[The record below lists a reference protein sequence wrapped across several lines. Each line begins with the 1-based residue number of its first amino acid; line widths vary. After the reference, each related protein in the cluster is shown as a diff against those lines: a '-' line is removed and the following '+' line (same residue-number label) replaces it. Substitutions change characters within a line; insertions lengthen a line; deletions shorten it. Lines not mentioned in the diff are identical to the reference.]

1 MGEPHPL
8 SSSTT
13 PATCCTSTA
22 GQHTLYTLTMSTE
35 LRTKQPKNIIGHD
48 NSSVVNWI
56 HVAVIAPGLA
66 ALAYRPQYV
75 KYMPWVGGAVAVI
88 HGYLAMVKGK
98 PEKMKNIP

>member
-1 MGEPHPL
+1 
-8 SSSTT
+8 
-13 PATCCTSTA
+13 
-22 GQHTLYTLTMSTE
+22 MSTE

-56 HVAVIAPGLA
+56 HVAIIAPGLA